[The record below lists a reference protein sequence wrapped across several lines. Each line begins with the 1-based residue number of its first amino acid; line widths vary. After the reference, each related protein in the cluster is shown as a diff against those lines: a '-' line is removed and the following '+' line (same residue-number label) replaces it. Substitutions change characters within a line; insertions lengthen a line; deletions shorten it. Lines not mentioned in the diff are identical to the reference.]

1 MKRYF
6 TAVLFLLFSQ
16 AALFSQ
22 VTVAEPLKWQTRL
35 ADHDAVIFASSTG
48 VDSLI
53 DAIAAV
59 PKSVWIRSVQLSTLA
74 QFDGLQHEL
83 HTYLQQHYPQ
93 VFADALASACNINNP
108 KVVAL
113 REGFKEAILASGFV
127 KQINSDFSAR
137 CERITSVDIEKF
149 FITTQSSSPQF
160 EAMLWLKTEQ
170 CH

>member
-6 TAVLFLLFSQ
+6 TAVLF
-16 AALFSQ
+16 ALFSQ
-22 VTVAEPLKWQTRL
+22 VALFSEVTVAEPLKWQTRL
-35 ADHDAVIFASSTG
+35 ADHDAMIFASSTG
-48 VDSLI
+48 VDSLK

-59 PKSVWIRSVQLSTLA
+59 PKSVWIRSVQVSPLA
-74 QFDGLQHEL
+74 QFDGFQHEL

-93 VFADALASACNINNP
+93 MLADALASAGNIHNP

-113 REGFKEAILASGFV
+113 RQGFKEATLASGFV
-127 KQINSDFSAR
+127 KLMNADFSAR

>member
-6 TAVLFLLFSQ
+6 TAVLF
-16 AALFSQ
+16 ALFSQ
-22 VTVAEPLKWQTRL
+22 VALFSEVTVAEPLKWQTNF

-48 VDSLI
+48 VDSLK
-53 DAIAAV
+53 DVIAAV
-59 PKSVWIRSVQLSTLA
+59 PKSVWIRSVQVSTLA

-83 HTYLQQHYPQ
+83 HTYLQRHYPQ
-93 VFADALASACNINNP
+93 ELADALASAGNMHNP

-113 REGFKEAILASGFV
+113 REGFKEAVLASDFV
-127 KQINSDFSAR
+127 KQMNADFRGR
-137 CERITSVDIEKF
+137 CESITSVDIEKF

>member
-6 TAVLFLLFSQ
+6 KAVLFLLFSQ

-35 ADHDAVIFASSTG
+35 ADHDAMIFASSTG
-48 VDSLI
+48 VDSLK

-59 PKSVWIRSVQLSTLA
+59 PKSVWIRSVQVSTLA

-93 VFADALASACNINNP
+93 VFADALASAGNIHNP

-113 REGFKEAILASGFV
+113 REIFKEAVLASGFV

-137 CERITSVDIEKF
+137 CESVTSVDIEKF
-149 FITTQSSSPQF
+149 FITTPSSSPQF
-160 EAMLWLKTEQ
+160 EAMVWLKTEQ

>member
-6 TAVLFLLFSQ
+6 TAVLF
-16 AALFSQ
+16 ALFSQ
-22 VTVAEPLKWQTRL
+22 VALSSLVAVAEPLKWQTRL

-48 VDSLI
+48 VDSLK

-59 PKSVWIRSVQLSTLA
+59 PKSVWIRSVQVSPLA

-93 VFADALASACNINNP
+93 VFADALASAGNIHNP

-127 KQINSDFSAR
+127 KQMNADFSAR
-137 CERITSVDIEKF
+137 CESITSVDIEKF